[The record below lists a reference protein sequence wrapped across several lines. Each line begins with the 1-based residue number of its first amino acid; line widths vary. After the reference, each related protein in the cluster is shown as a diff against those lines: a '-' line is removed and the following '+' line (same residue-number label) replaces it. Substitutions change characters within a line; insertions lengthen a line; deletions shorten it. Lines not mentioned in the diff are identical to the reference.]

1 MRRISVLTLLIVY
14 CSGGS
19 ISDTENIDVENFK
32 VHFKD
37 VIARKGDNFSTIL
50 KRENII
56 SDSLVRILERY
67 FADSIRI
74 LNIGDTLRYVFIN
87 DELERVELRKQRYIY
102 EYAIRRGEFRK
113 TRRFISYTPQFDI
126 LVIENSLWESFLKND
141 IPLEV
146 FVNLVDMFSWDI
158 DFSTETR
165 NGDTLKI
172 LYSDAGI
179 VYYAEY
185 IGSEV
190 GRKVAVRFRGS
201 YYDEHGNNLKR
212 MFLRS
217 PLKSY
222 VITSGFGIRFH
233 PILKKYRPHHGV
245 DYAAPYGTKVRS
257 VGDGKVIFAGWRG
270 GYGKT
275 VIIRHGKGYI
285 TTYAHLSRIYVKKG
299 QNVKQGQIIGAVGS
313 TGLSTG
319 PHLHFEVR
327 RHGRLLNPLRLNLKP
342 EKPLPEELKPE
353 FYSLLREYRRLMY
366 ESLVSR

>member
-1 MRRISVLTLLIVY
+1 M
-14 CSGGS
+14 
-19 ISDTENIDVENFK
+19 DTESVDVEKFE

-37 VIARKGDNFSTIL
+37 VIAQKGDNFSTIL
-50 KRENII
+50 KRDGII
-56 SDSLVRILERY
+56 SDSLAYILQGY
-67 FADSIRI
+67 FADSVRI

-102 EYAIRRGEFRK
+102 EYAVKEGEFRK
-113 TRRFISYTPQFDI
+113 TRRFVSYTPKFDI
-126 LVIENSLWESFLKND
+126 LLIENNLWETFVKND

-146 FVNLVDMFSWDI
+146 FVNLVDIFSWDI

-172 LYSDAGI
+172 LYSDAGV

-185 IGSEV
+185 IGYEV

-201 YYDEHGNNLKR
+201 YYDEYGNNLKR

-233 PILKKYRPHHGV
+233 PILKIYRPHHGV
-245 DYAAPYGTKVRS
+245 DYAAPYGTNVHS
-257 VGDGKVIFAGWRG
+257 VGDGKVIFAGWKG

-275 VIIRHGKGYI
+275 VIIKHGKGYT
-285 TTYAHLSRIYVKKG
+285 TTYAHLSRMYVREG
-299 QNVKQGQIIGAVGS
+299 QSVKQGEIIGEVGS

-327 RHGRLLNPLRLNLKP
+327 RNGELLNPLKLNLTP
-342 EKPLPEELKPE
+342 EEPLPEELKPE
-353 FYSLLREYRRLMY
+353 FYSLLSEYRRLMY
-366 ESLVSR
+366 ETLVSR